1 MRVSTQTFY
10 ETSRSS
16 MSSLQD
22 KLMRVQ
28 QQLSEGSSVL
38 KPSDDPLASTRALAV
53 SQSLALNAQYA
64 ASRTQAVQTLSLEEN
79 ALQSVTQVLQQ
90 AKGLLIQAGNGTLT
104 DADRFTIAATLES
117 SRDQL
122 QGLGNADD
130 GNGQFLFAG
139 FKSGSPPFVRQ
150 AGGSVAY
157 VGDQGQRMMQVDVS
171 RQIAT
176 ADTGQGIFMSVGSG
190 GAVTDVFAAMQDII
204 TALRTP
210 VDAAGTA
217 GQAALTSALGAGNV
231 LLTQAHDNVLTVRA
245 SVGSRLQEL
254 DALGSTGDARTL
266 QDKLQLSSLLDLD
279 YGAAISEF
287 HQRQTALQASQQ
299 TYVQLQKISLFNYL

>member
-10 ETSRSS
+10 EHSRSA
-16 MSSLQD
+16 MGSLQD

-28 QQLSEGSSVL
+28 QQLGEGSRVL
-38 KPSDDPLASTRALAV
+38 TPSDDPLAATRALAL
-53 SQSLALNAQYA
+53 SQSLALSAQYA
-64 ASRTQAVQTLSLEEN
+64 ASRSQAVQTLSLEEN

-90 AKGLLIQAGNGTLT
+90 VKGLVVQAGNGTLT
-104 DADRFTIAATLES
+104 DADRMSISVALES

-122 QGLGNADD
+122 RGLANSDD

-139 FKSGSPPFVRQ
+139 FKSGSAPFVQ
-150 AGGSVAY
+150 QPSGAVAY

-176 ADTGQGIFMSVGSG
+176 ADNGQSIFMSVGSSG
-190 GAVTDVFAAMQDII
+190 EVTDVFAAMQDVI

-210 VDAAGTA
+210 VDAAGSA
-217 GQAALTSALGAGNV
+217 GQAALTSALGAGN
-231 LLTQAHDNVLTVRA
+231 LKLTRAHDNVLTVRA
-245 SVGSRLQEL
+245 AVGSRLQEI
-254 DALGSTGDARTL
+254 DALGTTGDARAL
-266 QDKLQLSSLLDLD
+266 QDKLQLSSLTDLD

-299 TYVQLQKISLFNYL
+299 TYVQLQKIALFNYL